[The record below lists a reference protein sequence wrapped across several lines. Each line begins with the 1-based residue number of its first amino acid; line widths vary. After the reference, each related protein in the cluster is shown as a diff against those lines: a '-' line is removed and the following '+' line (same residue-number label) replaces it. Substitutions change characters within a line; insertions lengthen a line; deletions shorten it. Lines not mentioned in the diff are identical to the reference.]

1 MILISKEFSS
11 FQKMVRF
18 ISQTNKLKEKVHF
31 HDFFGHTLEQEPCA
45 GGLDLQFTWHA
56 IFVDYFGHPYYIKVL
71 CLSDV
76 CPEIEKQ
83 ICKKKN
89 NAFSLRLIW
98 PRPSTRSPVPGI
110 MTNFNFVIP
119 FLGHHYYKFILSDI
133 CLGKEK
139 KSFKAIMHFHYIIN
153 CLIYACEKRR
163 RF

>member
-1 MILISKEFSS
+1 MQFLYTFFVIHTTYKYLACLMYVQNERR
-11 FQKMVRF
+11 RF
-18 ISQTNKLKEKVHF
+18 V
-31 HDFFGHTLEQEPCA
+31 
-45 GGLDLQFTWHA
+45 
-56 IFVDYFGHPYYIKVL
+56 
-71 CLSDV
+71 
-76 CPEIEKQ
+76 
-83 ICKKKN
+83 KKNDN

-98 PRPSTRSPVPGI
+98 PRPSTRTPVPGI

-163 RF
+163 EFKKNTSI